1 MPEFEKLPEGY
12 SIDRRIEE
20 SRVSQQQQEGAG
32 YEALPQ
38 GYRLPGTEP
47 TAYEKDYAAMPWSEV
62 ASSAAKEAIPSF
74 GRALKAIPEAVI
86 NYEETGQALKQAVQ
100 GAGSKIRGAF
110 GEKQDPAQKAETEGI
125 INAMM
130 EPFTSVAGFK
140 KALATD
146 PFSVLSTAAIPVT
159 GGAAGLAKGAQ
170 LAGTAT
176 TAGKALSGL
185 SKAAGTTATL
195 MDPLST
201 TLAAGKL
208 AGEKIAIPTAK
219 KTASVASGI
228 GPESLEQIYQAGK
241 SPDQAIKNGFN
252 TWAKGEG
259 NSVDLSQDMA
269 KSLSK
274 LKADEFKSW
283 RSSKEGILAD
293 KTDVSFDP
301 VFKAI
306 REAKDVIG
314 DPRTATGSSAQA
326 HRILSRLEDEIA
338 SRAAS
343 APGSIE
349 RSLGAFDQLK
359 RTLWNDSKKLPPMAA
374 SAYNTVRNG
383 VSEAIGAAA
392 PKYPGLMHDYQAL
405 LDNLNNIKSTLGTKD
420 NVAATSEILK
430 LIRAQNDVSKNQLI
444 SQLAKYDPT
453 IPYKIAGAA
462 VNQAVGNPAGWTQ
475 ALTAAQWANLGA
487 ALGSMNPAH
496 IAAATLGIGGQRL
509 FGSPQ
514 NVSAVTYTAGKIA
527 GSKPVQVL
535 EEAAPAITAGRRAI
549 QGPLQRTQ
557 DEELMEQFRPQ
568 RASGGRV
575 SDKLVTMVDRA
586 RKNINNQT
594 ESLLSTHDNHVARA
608 LEIANQNLEG

>member
-12 SIDRRIEE
+12 SIDRRIED
-20 SRVSQQQQEGAG
+20 SRTAQQQQEGAG

-47 TAYEKDYAAMPWSEV
+47 TAYEKDYATMPWSEV

-86 NYEETGQALKQAVQ
+86 NYEETGQALKQAGQ
-100 GAGSKIRGAF
+100 GIASKVRGVF
-110 GEKQDPAQKAETEGI
+110 GEKQDPAQKAESEGI

-195 MDPLST
+195 MDPVST
-201 TLAAGKL
+201 TMAAGKI
-208 AGEKIAIPTAK
+208 AGEKIVSPLAK
-219 KTASVASGI
+219 KTASEASGVS
-228 GPESLEQIYQAGK
+228 PAALENAYQAGK
-241 SPDQAIKNGFN
+241 TSDPAIKESFN
-252 TWAKGEG
+252 MYATGQG
-259 NSVDLSQDMA
+259 DPVRLSQDMSKAVTKLRDFETKEWA
-269 KSLSK
+269 K
-274 LKADEFKSW
+274 
-283 RSSKEGILAD
+283 SKEGILAM
-293 KTDVSFDP
+293 KQDVPFDEVHAAIARARDTIGP
-301 VFKAI
+301 RETAFGPSAKAHNMVDSI
-306 REAKDVIG
+306 EEMILKRE
-314 DPRTATGSSAQA
+314 QA
-326 HRILSRLEDEIA
+326 P
-338 SRAAS
+338 
-343 APGSIE
+343 PGSPLK
-349 RSLGAFDQLK
+349 SLKSFDQLK
-359 RTLWNDSKKLPPMAA
+359 RTLYEKAEQTPGMAG
-374 SAYNTVRNG
+374 SAIHNINAG
-383 VSEAIGAAA
+383 VKSAINSAA
-392 PKYPGLMHDYQAL
+392 PGKYAELMEQYQTF
-405 LDNLNNIKSTLGTKD
+405 LDRLNSIKKTLGTKEGV
-420 NVAATSEILK
+420 NANAEMIK
-430 LIRAQNDVSKNQLI
+430 LIKSQNDMTKNKFILQL
-444 SQLAKYDPT
+444 SEHDKT

-462 VNQAVGNPAGWTQ
+462 IHEAAGKPYNWVNS
-475 ALTAAQWANLGA
+475 LTPVQLANLGSSFFTGVPGHTAIA
-487 ALGSMNPAH
+487 ALG
-496 IAAATLGIGGQRL
+496 IAGQRL
-509 FGSPQ
+509 LTPEVVGKGAK
-514 NVSAVTYTAGKIA
+514 VAGEIA
-527 GSKPVQVL
+527 GSKPVQAL
-535 EEAAPAITAGRRAI
+535 EEAAPAITGIRRGI

-586 RKNINNQT
+586 KKNINNQT